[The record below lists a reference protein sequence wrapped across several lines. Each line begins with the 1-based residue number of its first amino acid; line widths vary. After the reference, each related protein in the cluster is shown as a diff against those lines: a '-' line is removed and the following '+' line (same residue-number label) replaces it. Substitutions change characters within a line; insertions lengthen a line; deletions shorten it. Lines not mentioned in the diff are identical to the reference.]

1 MSQLSARF
9 FTYVQGAAFYRE
21 LHDRA
26 VRLLPIGAGNV
37 WFDVGCGP
45 GLVARLAAT
54 HGYKATGFDIDSAMV
69 GQARKIARY
78 ESSPTDYEVTG
89 VDELLASGRKVNV
102 VSAASL
108 LAVLND
114 KEGAL
119 IQLMSCL
126 TNDGTL
132 LVIETTE
139 LMKPRAAWMWLKK
152 NGYGKRNWILLLW
165 AWTRAHGL
173 AIRPTDMRLPGY
185 RIEHVDVFEGLVSA
199 WLVRREARAT
209 G

>member
-1 MSQLSARF
+1 MSPLAAHF
-9 FTYVQGAAFYRE
+9 FTYVQGAAFYRG
-21 LHDRA
+21 LHDKA
-26 VRLLPIGAGNV
+26 VRLLPTGAGHV

-54 HGYKATGFDIDSAMV
+54 HGYQATGFDIDSTMV
-69 GQARKIARY
+69 GQARKIARH

-89 VDELLASGRKVNV
+89 VDELLTSGRKANV

-119 IQLMSCL
+119 HQLMSCL
-126 TNDGTL
+126 NDDGTL
-132 LVIETTE
+132 LVIETTD
-139 LMKPRAAWMWLKK
+139 LMKPRAAWTWLKK
-152 NGYGKRNWILLLW
+152 NGYDKRNWILLLW

-173 AIRPTDMRLPGY
+173 AVKPTDMQLPGY
-185 RIEHVDVFEGLVSA
+185 RIEHADVFEGLVSA
-199 WLVRREARAT
+199 WLVRRDARVT